1 MVQEASTGDNQ
12 FQEAHKEKYQRKMLI
27 VILIASRKLILEKRD
42 IGT

>member
-27 VILIASRKLILEKRD
+27 VILIASRKLILEKGD